1 MVTLEGIFI
10 LMGVTMDPSQVISLE
25 LCTALRAGVP
35 GLVGMRLLVVDQ
47 PVKKYDCVELKQD
60 KGFQ

>member
-10 LMGVTMDPSQVISLE
+10 LMGVTMDPSQVVRLE
-25 LCTALRAGVP
+25 LFAALRAGVP

-47 PVKKYDCVELKQD
+47 PVKKVRLC
-60 KGFQ
+60 

>member
-1 MVTLEGIFI
+1 
-10 LMGVTMDPSQVISLE
+10 MGVTMDPSQVVSLE

>member
-1 MVTLEGIFI
+1 
-10 LMGVTMDPSQVISLE
+10 MGETMDPSPALCHE
-25 LCTALRAGVP
+25 LFAALRAGVP